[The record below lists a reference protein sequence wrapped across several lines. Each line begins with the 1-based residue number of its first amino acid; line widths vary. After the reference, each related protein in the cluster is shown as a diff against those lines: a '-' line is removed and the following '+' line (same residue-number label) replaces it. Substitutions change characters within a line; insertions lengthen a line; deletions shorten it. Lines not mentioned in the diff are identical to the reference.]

1 MRRGRIAPGLEGGPA
16 VRGRRRGRHRKLFFF
31 LFFSFDLAF
40 LDNAEKEENESGK
53 KNRVKEKKKR
63 R

>member
-1 MRRGRIAPGLEGGPA
+1 M
-16 VRGRRRGRHRKLFFF
+16 RGRRRGRHRKLFFF